1 MMDAERSNNMDY
13 FICVL
18 TGCAV
23 AAYALTI
30 ARLLPKE

>member
-1 MMDAERSNNMDY
+1 MDY

-18 TGCAV
+18 TGVAV